1 MAELSKS
8 EILQS
13 KPIGEGLNTFRDS
26 YNTTWT
32 DIPELLDA
40 VGHMHIGDGG
50 LKNLVI
56 DLILALQNL
65 PAAHLLPSPNGRG
78 VLRDDLLRFFSLVV
92 SNDFNIRSV
101 ISLLNK
107 VIDKAPDADIW
118 GVVCDL
124 VTQST
129 PPPRPLPYPNQT
141 PISFNT
147 GSLANTSEYRK
158 HFDGALKDELDSSL
172 YIDIPNF
179 FDTFFGELMN
189 LESVARAVF
198 KKCQEDENPLYK
210 EGEGGGWRDWP
221 EDAQEEK
228 VLKWFKERIDMFL
241 EFAKECGST
250 PEVRRRPLG
259 QPTQHL
265 SGSTTRRKLDVGFAN
280 DTKINESSRYD
291 WSQILVPGEL
301 KSNPNADRRNDT
313 WLDLARYARHV
324 LTAQDTRR
332 FVLGFTLC
340 GSIMR
345 LWEFDR
351 LGGIASPPFDINK
364 EGLQF
369 VSAILGY
376 LWMNKEQL
384 GFDPT
389 IFELDGKRY
398 MEITRNGR
406 TERLVLIELMKRH
419 SSVASRATTCWK
431 AYCDRDKSKT
441 TLVIKDSWQYPER
454 GEEGILLRD
463 ATEKGVVNVARYYHH
478 ETVCVGGKDDD
489 INGNVRKGLDIM
501 KATDAFRHAL
511 ATSNAENTMPPPST
525 SGSRSRSTARKRSSS
540 SLNAPLPPNKRS
552 CSTSPHADK
561 GCSEPPNRIHRR
573 VILRD
578 YGKYIYKA
586 SSRVAML
593 AALEGTITG
602 HESLRDLTG
611 TIQSDV
617 SIGNLMMNEE
627 EDNSSWQSFLIDLD
641 LAIKENREGPSGA
654 PSKTGTR
661 AFMAI
666 GALYG
671 EEHSFMHDL
680 ESFFWVLFWICIHYT
695 GPNGESRVVSKFEKW
710 NYAHTDELAEIKSGI
725 VVHEG
730 DFIKTVSQNFTPYYQ
745 SFIPWVNRLRKV
757 VFPEGKRWE
766 RKELTLYSQMKAVLE
781 KARSDPEVSV
791 E

>member
-1 MAELSKS
+1 MALSKS
-8 EILQS
+8 EIIKS
-13 KPIGEGLNTFRDS
+13 KPIGGGLNDFCDL
-26 YNTTWT
+26 YNTTRT
-32 DIPELLDA
+32 DIPELSDA
-40 VGHMHIGDGG
+40 VGHMHIGDEG

-56 DLILALQNL
+56 DLILALQSL
-65 PAAHLLPSPNGRG
+65 PAARLLPSPNGRG
-78 VLRDDLLRFFSLVV
+78 TLSGHLSRFYSAVDSGDFDLRSAVPLLTKV
-92 SNDFNIRSV
+92 
-101 ISLLNK
+101 LNK
-107 VIDKAPDADIW
+107 ASDADIW
-118 GVVCDL
+118 DAVYGL
-124 VTQST
+124 VTEST

-158 HFDGALKDELDSSL
+158 HFDSALKDELDSSL
-172 YIDIPNF
+172 RIDIPNF
-179 FDTFFGELMN
+179 FDTFFGELTN
-189 LESVARAVF
+189 LESVAGAVF

-228 VLKWFKERIDMFL
+228 VLKWFKEWVDMFL
-241 EFAKECGST
+241 EFAKESGSI

-265 SGSTTRRKLDVGFAN
+265 SSSTTRRKLDVGFTN
-280 DTKINESSRYD
+280 DTKINKSARYD

-340 GSIMR
+340 GPIMR

-351 LGGIASPPFDINK
+351 LGSIASSPFDINK
-364 EGLQF
+364 EGLRF

-376 LWMNKEQL
+376 LWMNEEQL

-389 IFELDGKRY
+389 ISELDGKRY

-406 TERLVLIELMKRH
+406 TERLVLVELMKRH

-431 AYCDRDKSKT
+431 AYCDGDESKT

-454 GEEGILLRD
+454 GEEGVLLRD
-463 ATEKGVVNVARYYHH
+463 AIEKGVVNVARYYHH
-478 ETVCVGGKDDD
+478 ETVRIGGKDDD

-501 KATDAFRHAL
+501 KATDAFRHAS
-511 ATSNAENTMPPPST
+511 ATSNAEMPPPST
-525 SGSRSRSTARKRSSS
+525 SRSRSRSTARKRSSS

-561 GCSEPPNRIHRR
+561 GPSELPNRIHRR

-593 AALEGTITG
+593 AALEGNITG
-602 HESLRDLTG
+602 YESLRDLTS

-627 EDNSSWQSFLIDLD
+627 EDNPSWLSFLIDLD
-641 LAIKENREGPSGA
+641 LAIKENQGKPSGA

-695 GPNGESRVVSKFEKW
+695 GPNGECRVVPEFEAW
-710 NYAHTDELAEIKSGI
+710 NYEPTTRLAKLKSGT
-725 VVHEG
+725 VDHERH
-730 DFIKTVSQNFTPYYQ
+730 FLKTITEHFTPYYQ
-745 SFIPWVNRLRKV
+745 PLVPWVNRLRRV
-757 VFPEGKRWE
+757 VFPMDKPWE
-766 RKELTLYSQMKAVLE
+766 RKDKGLYSQMKAVLE